1 MKVAIVVDRQL
12 PIGLIGNCAAVLG
25 VSLGA
30 THPDIVGPDL
40 PDHSGIQHRGIT
52 GLPIPILSTDRD
64 HLRELMHA
72 SQTEESITVIA
83 FNDVAQRCKS
93 YPEYQE
99 KLSQAPFQSLNFLG
113 LLLIGSPQAVS
124 RLTGSL
130 PLLR

>member
-25 VSLGA
+25 VSLGM

-40 PDHSGIQHRGIT
+40 QDHSGIEHRGIT
-52 GLPIPILSTDRD
+52 GLPIPILSSDRD
-64 HLRELMHA
+64 QLRELV
-72 SQTEESITVIA
+72 QTCQSEPSITVIA

-93 YPEYQE
+93 YPEYEE
-99 KLSQAPFQSLNFLG
+99 KLAQTAFSSLNFLG
-113 LLLIGSPQAVS
+113 ILLIGSAQAVS